1 MDLVPGAL
9 GEWARSSEGKKALKY
24 TAVSVI
30 STAFSQAAF
39 ILVYGFHAFGAR
51 GSAIFATCMGT
62 IPSYYLNRNW
72 AWGKSG
78 RSHLVKE
85 VLPFWGLA
93 LVGLVFST
101 WAVDFTHTHITGIRS
116 NVEHTAIL
124 AAAYLGAFG
133 TLWILKFLIFNRFL
147 FIDHHLP
154 REERDPAW
162 LRRRDADPGD
172 PGSADPEMAASS
184 QAMTSAPS
192 TSPRGGQRPPRS
204 NGVRP
209 SRRASTP

>member
-1 MDLVPGAL
+1 MDGFPGAVAA
-9 GEWARSSEGKKALKY
+9 WTRSSEGRKAIKY

-39 ILVYGFHAFGAR
+39 ILVYGVFSVFGAR
-51 GSAIFATCMGT
+51 GSAIFATCVGT

-85 VLPFWGLA
+85 VLPFWFLA
-93 LVGLVFST
+93 IVGLVFST
-101 WAVDFTHTHITGIRS
+101 WAVDFTHTHTTGIQ
-116 NVEHTAIL
+116 NHVEHTAIL

-133 TLWILKFLIFNRFL
+133 TLWVAKFLIFNRFL
-147 FIDHHLP
+147 FIDHHAP
-154 REERDPAW
+154 KAERESAW
-162 LRRRDADPGD
+162 FRRRA
-172 PGSADPEMAASS
+172 PEMNASP
-184 QAMTSAPS
+184 QAVATAPS
-192 TSPRGGQRPPRS
+192 TRARGGQRPPRS

>member
-1 MDLVPGAL
+1 MEAQLEWRPVDLFSGAL
-9 GEWARSSEGKKALKY
+9 ADWTRSSEGKKALKY

-30 STAFSQAAF
+30 STVFSQAAF

-147 FIDHHLP
+147 FIDHHVP
-154 REERDPAW
+154 KEERDAAW
-162 LRRRDADPGD
+162 LRRRDA
-172 PGSADPEMAASS
+172 EMAASAQPPAS
-184 QAMTSAPS
+184 APTTSAR
-192 TSPRGGQRPPRS
+192 TGQRPPRS

>member
-1 MDLVPGAL
+1 MDLLPGAL
-9 GEWARSSEGKKALKY
+9 ADWARSTEGRKAIKY

-30 STAFSQAAF
+30 STVFSQAAF

-101 WAVDFTHTHITGIRS
+101 WAVDFTHSHIRGIHS

-133 TLWILKFLIFNRFL
+133 TLWVLKFLIFNRFL

-154 REERDPAW
+154 KEERDAAW
-162 LRRRDADPGD
+162 FRRRD
-172 PGSADPEMAASS
+172 PEMTASA
-184 QAMTSAPS
+184 QAVASAPN
-192 TSPRGGQRPPRS
+192 TSPRGTQRPPRS

>member
-9 GEWARSSEGKKALKY
+9 LDWTRSSEGKKAIKY

-39 ILVYGFHAFGAR
+39 ILVYGVFSVFGAR

-85 VLPFWGLA
+85 VLPFWFLA
-93 LVGLVFST
+93 IVGLVFST
-101 WAVDFTHTHITGIRS
+101 WAVDFTHTHTAGIH
-116 NVEHTAIL
+116 NHVEHTAIL
-124 AAAYLGAFG
+124 AAAYLGSFG
-133 TLWILKFLIFNRFL
+133 TLWFAKFLIFNRFL
-147 FIDHHLP
+147 FVDHHVP
-154 REERDPAW
+154 REERDSAS
-162 LRRRDADPGD
+162 LDRRDR
-172 PGSADPEMAASS
+172 DPEMAASA
-184 QAMTSAPS
+184 QDAATPPMTSA
-192 TSPRGGQRPPRS
+192 RGGQRPPRS

>member
-1 MDLVPGAL
+1 VDLLPGAL
-9 GEWARSSEGKKALKY
+9 ADWSRSDEGRKAIKY

-30 STAFSQAAF
+30 STAVSQAAL
-39 ILVYGFHAFGAR
+39 ILVYGFHVFGAR
-51 GSAIFATCMGT
+51 GSAIFATCVGT
-62 IPSYYLNRNW
+62 VPSYYLNRNW

-85 VLPFWGLA
+85 VLPFWSLA
-93 LVGLVFST
+93 VVGLVFST
-101 WAVDFTHTHITGIRS
+101 WAVDFTHSHISGITS

-133 TLWILKFLIFNRFL
+133 TLWVAKFLIFNRFL

-154 REERDPAW
+154 KEERDASW
-162 LRRRDADPGD
+162 IRRRDPDA
-172 PGSADPEMAASS
+172 EMAASP
-184 QAMTSAPS
+184 QAPASAPS

-209 SRRASTP
+209 TRRASTP